1 MLFRS
6 NARPSA
12 RGFHTLARIGALTLL
27 FAGSP
32 AGAQGLSLSDVLRR
46 VSSADPYGEV
56 TDARIQAGEASV
68 RQARVGPRPVV
79 GLEVEDF
86 AGTGPYSPFN
96 RSQTTAY
103 YERPWE
109 RGGKRE
115 ARVGAAQ
122 SELAV
127 IRLRGRVRAL
137 DLLTQ
142 VQTLWVEALAAQ
154 AAVDVA
160 EQRLAFAQQNAREVG
175 YRVDRAVDPLFADER
190 AKTMVAQARIELD
203 QAIEAARIASANLAA
218 LWGGTEDFQLDI
230 SAFSLLDLALLEVED
245 TPDIALLIAERDT
258 AGARVRV
265 EQTRGVS
272 DPTFRVGVRHFGE
285 GNEAAL
291 VVGGSIPLGGR
302 RANMANVD
310 RARGEQIAVEGEITI
325 ARIERKREIDRLV
338 AERRA
343 IATEVGRI
351 DREVLPLAERTVS
364 MVRDGFNRGGTA
376 FTLLE
381 LGESQRVVSDARA
394 RRIELLRRFHL
405 AGARL
410 DRLTGRH
417 ASLFTSAENR

>member
-1 MLFRS
+1 MVLLS
-6 NARPSA
+6 SARRRA
-12 RGFHTLARIGALTLL
+12 RGFHKLASIGALTLL
-27 FAGSP
+27 FVASS
-32 AGAQGLSLSDVLRR
+32 AQAQGLSLSDVLGR
-46 VSSADPYGEV
+46 VSAADPYGDV
-56 TDARIQAGEASV
+56 TGARIRAGEASV

-79 GLEVEDF
+79 GLEIEDF

-103 YERPWE
+103 YERPVE
-109 RGGKRE
+109 RGAKRE
-115 ARVGAAQ
+115 ARVGAAE

-127 IRLRGRVRAL
+127 TRFRGMVRTL
-137 DLLTQ
+137 DLVAQ
-142 VQTLWVEALAAQ
+142 VQMLWVEALAAQ
-154 AAVDVA
+154 AAVSVA
-160 EQRLAFAQQNAREVG
+160 EERLAFAQRNAREVG

-190 AKTMVAQARIELD
+190 AKTAVAQAQIALD
-203 QAIEAARIASANLAA
+203 QAVEAARIARANLAA
-218 LWGGTEDFQLDI
+218 MWSGSDGFQLDM
-230 SAFSLLDLALLEVED
+230 SAFWLTDVTLFEMEE
-245 TPDIALLIAERDT
+245 TPDIALLIAERDV
-258 AGARVRV
+258 AGAKIRLV
-265 EQTRGVS
+265 QTLGTA

-291 VVGGSIPLGGR
+291 IVGGSIPLGSR
-302 RANMANVD
+302 RANTANID
-310 RARGEQIAVEGEITI
+310 RARSDQTAAEGEISL
-325 ARIERKREIDRLV
+325 ARVERKREIDRLV

-381 LGESQRVVSDARA
+381 LAESQRVVSDARA

>member
-1 MLFRS
+1 M
-6 NARPSA
+6 
-12 RGFHTLARIGALTLL
+12 ARIGALTLL

-32 AGAQGLSLSDVLRR
+32 AGAQGLSLSEVLRR

-109 RGGKRE
+109 RAGKRE

-122 SELAV
+122 SELSV

-137 DLLTQ
+137 DLLAQ

-175 YRVDRAVDPLFADER
+175 YRVDRAVDPMFADER
-190 AKTMVAQARIELD
+190 AKTMVARARIERD
-203 QAIEAARIASANLAA
+203 QAIEAARIARANLAA

-230 SAFSLLDLALLEVED
+230 SAFSSLDLALLEVED

-381 LGESQRVVSDARA
+381 LAESQRVVSDARA